1 MLRGEILLD
10 KREQMT
16 GPEQREATPSPGGS
30 VYQRR
35 SRAAPSPYR
44 RVSQRA
50 ANISLVTA
58 GLPLLHVPGLNQL
71 PAGNDI
77 PPLAVD

>member
-10 KREQMT
+10 KREQTT
-16 GPEQREATPSPGGS
+16 GPELREATPSPGGS

-35 SRAAPSPYR
+35 FRAAPSPYR
-44 RVSQRA
+44 RVGQRA

-58 GLPLLHVPGLNQL
+58 GLPLLHQPRLNQL
-71 PAGNDI
+71 PTGNDI
-77 PPLAVD
+77 SPLAAD